1 MVFFFKKKKIPFKII
16 ESSSETGGNART
28 LHRVIQGQSFYYDTG
43 AHRFHDEIPAS
54 TEAIK
59 ELLQD
64 DLLETTS
71 TSQIYKNGQLINFP
85 LQPIELAKHFGFSK
99 FMQASWNVFN
109 ERLTNKKTTFQ
120 NFKEFAIYKYG
131 DIISE
136 QFLLEY
142 SNKLWGRNPEELSSD
157 IAGIRLN
164 GLTLRRFIIEGV
176 LGIKKR
182 KKTFKAA
189 HLYPKMGYGMIV
201 DQLAEYCGSAN
212 ILKNYTITAIHVN
225 NNKIESVEVNARGKL
240 PVKQVIS
247 TLPLPVIAQLI
258 QPALPLNIQKSAQQL
273 HFRHIRLVIIFLD
286 IERVSENATIYFPDK
301 EFPFSRIVE
310 PKNRSKAM
318 SPKDRTSL
326 VIEIPCD
333 ETDESW
339 QMEERDL
346 IKRTTAQLSRLGFV
360 NINDMIGAST
370 HRIPKAYPILEVG
383 YQERVEML
391 WNTLNRIENLELLG
405 RNAQFKYSYLHHII
419 AQSKD
424 LVEKSINKLVI

>member
-1 MVFFFKKKKIPFKII
+1 MKYCNFNLSIKLVSSSINSTEEFGKKK
-16 ESSSETGGNART
+16 ESK
-28 LHRVIQGQSFYYDTG
+28 V
-43 AHRFHDEIPAS
+43 
-54 TEAIK
+54 K
-59 ELLQD
+59 
-64 DLLETTS
+64 
-71 TSQIYKNGQLINFP
+71 
-85 LQPIELAKHFGFSK
+85 
-99 FMQASWNVFN
+99 
-109 ERLTNKKTTFQ
+109 
-120 NFKEFAIYKYG
+120 
-131 DIISE
+131 
-136 QFLLEY
+136 
-142 SNKLWGRNPEELSSD
+142 
-157 IAGIRLN
+157 
-164 GLTLRRFIIEGV
+164 
-176 LGIKKR
+176 
-182 KKTFKAA
+182 
-189 HLYPKMGYGMIV
+189 
-201 DQLAEYCGSAN
+201 
-212 ILKNYTITAIHVN
+212 N

-301 EFPFSRIVE
+301 EFPFSMIVE